1 MIERISMLKLL
12 IFIFIASITPGPNN
26 ILILS
31 DGLRFG
37 YKKTIPFNLGVCFS
51 AFIGLFLIAYTGKD
65 LTKYPTFNFFIAIF
79 GSLYLL
85 YLAYKLFIAGTGL
98 EMNFTHDKERGFIN
112 AVILQFVNP
121 KLWIFLTTTAFLLF
135 PENNRT
141 PLFIGFISLLTIP
154 INFISLSVWAL
165 LGDKLK
171 HWFENIIFARFFYW
185 TNSFILLYLVY
196 DIIKHFIIPYFK

>member
-1 MIERISMLKLL
+1 MIKLL
-12 IFIFIASITPGPNN
+12 IFIFIASVTPGPNN

-37 YKKTIPFNLGVCFS
+37 YKKTIGFNLGVCFA
-51 AFIGLFLIAYTGKD
+51 AFVGLFVIAYTGKD
-65 LTKYPTFNFFIAIF
+65 LTKFPIFNFTIAIF
-79 GSLYLL
+79 GSIYLL

-98 EMNFTHDKERGFIN
+98 EINSTHDKERSFMQ

-135 PENNRT
+135 PEGNRT
-141 PLFIGFISLLTIP
+141 AAFIAFISFLSIP
-154 INFISLSVWAL
+154 INFFSLSLWAL

-171 HWFENIIFARFFYW
+171 HWFDNIIFAKFFYW
-185 TNSFILLYLVY
+185 TNSLILVYLVY
-196 DIIKHFIIPYFK
+196 DIIKHFILPYFG